1 MSMNAS
7 APVGRI
13 FPKLVQAILAL
24 GAIALVSGCSTPER
38 LQWGSVL
45 PDKYANCVSER
56 MPIGTP
62 YPGPRS
68 PTGPTVRCKKDS
80 EGYFVGDTLN
90 GRRIEDSD
98 AVRACWSRGGRLPTA
113 EELAKMTSDE
123 PTQKSNEIY
132 WSSTIHSNPSRALAY
147 VRKEP
152 SGTTTAGKNRSDL
165 AAVRCV
171 MP

>member
-1 MSMNAS
+1 MSKNAG
-7 APVGRI
+7 APTRRI
-13 FPKLVQAILAL
+13 LPILVQAILAL
-24 GAIALVSGCSTPER
+24 GPIALGTGCSSPEK

-45 PDKYANCVSER
+45 PDQYANCVSER

-62 YPGPRS
+62 YPGPQS
-68 PTGPTVRCKKDS
+68 PTGPTVRCKKDN

-98 AVRACWSRGGRLPTA
+98 AVRACWSRGGRLPSA
-113 EELAKMTSDE
+113 EELAKMTRDE
-123 PTQKSNEIY
+123 PAQKKNEIY

-152 SGTTTAGKNRSDL
+152 NGSTTAGKNRSDL